1 MRLSIIS
8 TVSSLLIAGLPLV
21 SSLPSISSP
30 SFSDIEGPGTGP
42 YPASWFT
49 DPSLS
54 NHTIYSPVS
63 VPSGVSLPV
72 LVWGEGGCE
81 NNGTKFAPFL
91 TNIASYGF
99 LVLASGPPNGSG
111 STTAQFMEDAIEWI
125 TRRAGT
131 GGRYASVDASL
142 IAAAGQSCGGL
153 ETYRMRNN
161 DQVSVLGIFNSGFLG
176 NATFIASVGG
186 QATEPP
192 TSIKEV
198 HKPVFY
204 FLGGPTDIAYANGEA
219 DYHNLTGVPKWIGNY
234 PVGHSGT
241 YRDENGGAFGVAA
254 VDWLLWTF
262 LRNET
267 AASFFTKGGAE
278 ENGWEEVESQALED
292 LFDFIPTRKET

>member
-8 TVSSLLIAGLPLV
+8 TVSSLLIVGLPLV
-21 SSLPSISSP
+21 SSLPAISSA
-30 SFSDIEGPGTGP
+30 SFGDIESPGTGP

-72 LVWGEGGCE
+72 LVWAEGGCE

-161 DQVSVLGIFNSGFLG
+161 DQVSILGIFNSGFLG

-204 FLGGPTDIAYANGEA
+204 FLGGLQISR
-219 DYHNLTGVPKWIGNY
+219 VPKWIGNY

-241 YRDENGGAFGVAA
+241 YRNENGGAFGVAA

-262 LRNET
+262 GRNET
-267 AASFFTKGGAE
+267 AASFFTKGGAQE
-278 ENGWEEVESQALED
+278 DGWEEVESQNLEALFE
-292 LFDFIPTRKET
+292 FIPSRKEI